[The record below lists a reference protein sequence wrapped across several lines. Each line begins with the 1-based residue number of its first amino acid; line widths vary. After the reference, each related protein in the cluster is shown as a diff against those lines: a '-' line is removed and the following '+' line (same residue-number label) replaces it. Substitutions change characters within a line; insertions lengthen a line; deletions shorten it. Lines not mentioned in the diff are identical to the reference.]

1 MSLDQRAS
9 DGYINATALCK
20 AAGKLWGHYWES
32 NNTKEFMAELE
43 RDIGIPISVLVQ
55 STRAGWQAAAEVG
68 VSEQAVYT
76 AKKRQEAS
84 MALGKERCPCCQTLV
99 PSERIDWSV
108 VK

>member
-1 MSLDQRAS
+1 MELSKTMQ
-9 DGYINATALCK
+9 ALQLI
-20 AAGKLWGHYWES
+20 ARGK
-32 NNTKEFMAELE
+32 TV
-43 RDIGIPISVLVQ
+43 R
-55 STRAGWQAAAEVG
+55 QAAAEVG

-108 VK
+108 IK